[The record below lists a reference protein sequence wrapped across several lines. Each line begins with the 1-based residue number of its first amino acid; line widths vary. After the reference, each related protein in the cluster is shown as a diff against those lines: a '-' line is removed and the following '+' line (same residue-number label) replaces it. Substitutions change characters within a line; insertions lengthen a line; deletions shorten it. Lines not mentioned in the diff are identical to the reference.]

1 MAEYKNNP
9 TFNKSNQNSPT
20 SVGYYSR
27 TIFSCGGNGIANQNL
42 HGETGIIGSNDNG
55 IQYLIDNYSNE
66 CHGYNEFPAYYWKAG
81 KSVRIKGNCLVY
93 GYPEEEDGQYTQFNM
108 SVGLKESSDGGVA
121 ILANSAV
128 NSRFP
133 PVSVAAEEPP
143 LCPVDFEYI
152 ITCAT
157 PDTYFDSCCFFASG
171 YYQYNYGQYNSSG
184 TNTNYTVYTPVF
196 GYPGSTGI
204 SSIST
209 AYTQNSTKILFNFC
223 DSTIYYLYLTSL
235 TLEELS

>member
-1 MAEYKNNP
+1 MAVITNNP
-9 TFNKSNQNSPT
+9 TFNKSNQNSPI

-42 HGETGIIGSNDNG
+42 YGETGIIGSNDNG

-81 KSVRIKGNCLVY
+81 KSVRIKGNCLVM
-93 GYPEEEDGQYTQFNM
+93 GYPGEEAGQYTQFNM

-128 NSRFP
+128 NSIFP
-133 PVSVAAEEPP
+133 LTGGD

-157 PDTYFDSCCFFASG
+157 PDTYSSTCCFFASG

-184 TNTNYTVYTPVF
+184 TNTNSTVYTPVF
-196 GYPGSTGI
+196 GNPGSIGI

-209 AYTQNSTKILFNFC
+209 AYTQNSTKILFNFY